1 MFQFFLSEY
10 KKINSSPKKIH
21 IKLLTKCDIILIVTL
36 IISSIVLL
44 VFQYFKIH
52 FIASLLA
59 IIMPIIVACIDC
71 YNRNKHLNLMALEN
85 ASNYK
90 SNRIKKLVDLCN
102 NPTFN
107 LYDKKGI
114 DFLISMCNKKL
125 NEETIASSFTKAASF
140 FFNNLLC
147 PVIAFIGGFVIS
159 KIDGIYYIIN
169 ISIQL
174 ILLMI
179 ICFFLYMA
187 VKPLIDDH
195 LHPNKEII
203 ENLRD
208 DLEYIKLEI
217 E

>member
-1 MFQFFLSEY
+1 MSEY

-140 FFNNLLC
+140 FFNNLLY

>member
-125 NEETIASSFTKAASF
+125 NEETIASSFTKVASF
-140 FFNNLLC
+140 FFNNLLY

>member
-21 IKLLTKCDIILIVTL
+21 IKLLTKCDIIF

-140 FFNNLLC
+140 FFNNLLY

>member
-140 FFNNLLC
+140 FFNNLLY

-159 KIDGIYYIIN
+159 NIDGIYYIIN

>member
-1 MFQFFLSEY
+1 MFQFFLLEY

-140 FFNNLLC
+140 FFNNLLY

>member
-140 FFNNLLC
+140 FFNNLLY

>member
-140 FFNNLLC
+140 FFNNLLY
-147 PVIAFIGGFVIS
+147 PVIAFIGGFVVS

>member
-44 VFQYFKIH
+44 VLQYFKIH

-140 FFNNLLC
+140 FFNNLLY

>member
-140 FFNNLLC
+140 FFNNLLY

-179 ICFFLYMA
+179 ICFFLNMA

-195 LHPNKEII
+195 LHPIKEII

>member
-36 IISSIVLL
+36 IISSIVIL

-140 FFNNLLC
+140 FFNNLLY

>member
-36 IISSIVLL
+36 IIYSIVLL

-140 FFNNLLC
+140 FFNNLLY

>member
-140 FFNNLLC
+140 FFNNLLY
-147 PVIAFIGGFVIS
+147 PVIVFIGGFVIS

>member
-10 KKINSSPKKIH
+10 KKINSSQKKIH

-140 FFNNLLC
+140 FFNNLLY

>member
-1 MFQFFLSEY
+1 
-10 KKINSSPKKIH
+10 
-21 IKLLTKCDIILIVTL
+21 
-36 IISSIVLL
+36 
-44 VFQYFKIH
+44 
-52 FIASLLA
+52 
-59 IIMPIIVACIDC
+59 
-71 YNRNKHLNLMALEN
+71 MALEN

-140 FFNNLLC
+140 FFNNLLY

-174 ILLMI
+174 ILVMI

>member
-140 FFNNLLC
+140 FFNNLLY
-147 PVIAFIGGFVIS
+147 PVIAFIGGFIIS

>member
-52 FIASLLA
+52 VIASLLA

-140 FFNNLLC
+140 FFNNLLY

>member
-1 MFQFFLSEY
+1 
-10 KKINSSPKKIH
+10 
-21 IKLLTKCDIILIVTL
+21 
-36 IISSIVLL
+36 
-44 VFQYFKIH
+44 
-52 FIASLLA
+52 
-59 IIMPIIVACIDC
+59 
-71 YNRNKHLNLMALEN
+71 
-85 ASNYK
+85 
-90 SNRIKKLVDLCN
+90 
-102 NPTFN
+102 
-107 LYDKKGI
+107 
-114 DFLISMCNKKL
+114 MCNKKL

-140 FFNNLLC
+140 FFNNLLY